1 MPTRR
6 QFLATTAAVGSLAG
20 CLTPRQVDHAAY
32 STAGDTIPDVDY
44 EAVQRR
50 AREAGYAVDGPYYV
64 NATRELGRPLD
75 VPALT
80 EQFGDDARV
89 VLTQFR
95 YSETRFVEADYTI
108 RGSGVRLAIFDDA
121 LSFEQPFRPTNLP
134 PDDWLLERFALLF
147 GTNATETEA
156 LLADVKA
163 AAAGTDDHF
172 LTHHVDRDPDLT
184 AVHGAFEETATETTI
199 SPTYGDGWVNVV
211 YRDGDGVF
219 GQFSIVVPSVRIS
232 TTDSG
237 HDYRVKLDR
246 LGGLN
251 LAVVLD
257 AGETIPESEYRSVFR
272 EMFETL
278 GLPAERVDEYTFEY
292 TPSNW

>member
-1 MPTRR
+1 MHTRR
-6 QFLATTAAVGSLAG
+6 RFLAAAAAVGSLTG

-32 STAGDTIPDVDY
+32 STAGDTIPDADY

-64 NATRELGRPLD
+64 NARRELGRPLD

-80 EQFGDDARV
+80 EAFGDDARV

-95 YSETRFVEADYTI
+95 HSATRFFEADYTV
-108 RGSGVRLAIFDDA
+108 RGSGVRLAFFDDA
-121 LSFEQPFRPTNLP
+121 LDFEQPFEPTNLP
-134 PDDWLLERFALLF
+134 PDDWLRAQFAVLF
-147 GTNATETEA
+147 DLNESDAEA
-156 LLADVKA
+156 LLVDVKA
-163 AAAGTDDHF
+163 AAAGTNEHF
-172 LTHHVDRDPDLT
+172 LTHTVNRDPALA
-184 AVHGAFEETATETTI
+184 AVHGAFSEAATATTV
-199 SPTYGDGWVNVV
+199 SPTYGDGWANVEF
-211 YRDGDGVF
+211 RDGDGVL

-232 TTDSG
+232 TTDAG
-237 HDYRVKLDR
+237 HDYRIKLDR

-251 LAVVLD
+251 LVVVLD
-257 AGETIPESEYRSVFR
+257 AGDTIPESEYRGVFR

-278 GLPAERVDEYTFEY
+278 GLPADRVDEYAFEY

>member
-1 MPTRR
+1 MHTRR
-6 QFLATTAAVGSLAG
+6 RFLAAAAAVGSLAG

-32 STAGDTIPDVDY
+32 STAGDSLPDVDY
-44 EAVQRR
+44 EAVQQR
-50 AREAGYAVDGPYYV
+50 ARDAGYDVDGPYYV
-64 NATRELGRPLD
+64 NAKRELGRPLD

-95 YSETRFVEADYTI
+95 YSETRFFEADYTVQ
-108 RGSGVRLAIFDDA
+108 GSGVRLAIFDDA
-121 LSFEQPFRPTNLP
+121 LAFGQPFGPTNLP
-134 PDDWLLERFALLF
+134 PDDWLREQFALLF
-147 GTNATETEA
+147 GTDAAETEA

-163 AAAGTDDHF
+163 AAAGTEDHF
-172 LTHHVDRDPDLT
+172 VTYHVDRGPDLR
-184 AVHGAFEETATETTI
+184 AVHGAFSDAATETTV
-199 SPTYGDGWVNVV
+199 SPTYGDGWATIEFS
-211 YRDGDGVF
+211 DGDTEF

-237 HDYRVKLDR
+237 HDYRIKLDR
-246 LGGLN
+246 LGGVT

-257 AGETIPESEYRSVFR
+257 AGETIPESEYRGVFR

-278 GLPAERVDEYTFEY
+278 GLPPERVDAYTFEY